1 MAEVDVV
8 MLGGKRVGK
17 STILAGVMETLGL
30 QGSLSAH
37 FICDDKTDYAAYSK
51 FSIKEKYKAL
61 RNMLE
66 SHSSRTMFMTRGLGD
81 SKIQKY
87 NISLRLSNKPG
98 HLMVDFYDVPGEFC
112 NPKNVEFKSEMLPLI
127 ENSDVFIIAIDTPY
141 LMECS
146 TGVNNA
152 HNRISDL
159 EVALQNIIVKDSTD
173 LKLVLLVPLKCERW
187 VESGEI
193 EKVIDKVKQ
202 AYSTLLNILSAYPS
216 TSVSILPV
224 STIGGIKFKEM
235 TEAKVVRRD
244 GVLTRYSC
252 HPISDNEVVLSNG
265 SIYTIQPPYS
275 VDTDPEA
282 KIDGIKVPNAW
293 YEVVSGKGFSPKN
306 CEQVA
311 LHILRFLIGKTALKR
326 QQDEAENQ
334 GFFGL
339 LNRAIDSLKN
349 WWNGVDYDAFKALIS
364 ELQSQGKIKDSSDGI
379 ELYHI
384 CKEWKE
390 VRI

>member
-61 RNMLE
+61 RKMLE
-66 SHSSRTMFMTRGLGD
+66 SHSSGTMFMTRGLGD

-112 NPKNVEFKSEMLPLI
+112 NPKNVEFKNEMLPLI
-127 ENSDVFIIAIDTPY
+127 ENCDVFIIAIDTPY

-173 LKLVLLVPLKCERW
+173 LKMVLLVPLKCERW

-193 EKVIDKVKQ
+193 EKVIEKVKQ
-202 AYSTLLNILSAYPS
+202 AYSTLLNILSACPL
-216 TSVSILPV
+216 TIVSILPV
-224 STIGGIKFKEM
+224 STIGGIKFKKM

-244 GVLTRYSC
+244 GVLTGYSC
-252 HPISDNEVVLSNG
+252 HPIKDNEVVLSNG
-265 SIYTIQPPYS
+265 SIYNIQPPYS

-293 YEVVSGKGFSPKN
+293 YEVVPGKGFSPKN

-326 QQDEAENQ
+326 QKDEAENQ

-379 ELYHI
+379 EQYHI

-390 VRI
+390 VGI

>member
-66 SHSSRTMFMTRGLGD
+66 SHSSGTMFMTRGLGD

-244 GVLTRYSC
+244 GVLTGYSC
-252 HPISDNEVVLSNG
+252 HPISDNGVVLSNG
-265 SIYTIQPPYS
+265 SIYNIQPPYS

-326 QQDEAENQ
+326 QKEEAENQ